1 MSNVTGDGIWSG
13 RGIAIPVAGA
23 IFGGDDYKEKI
34 GRERIPWWLSDFSG
48 RPSMAADS
56 GWSAI
61 SMSRVEKGHDYLND
75 PQRMFPD
82 QDVKEQDEDNNYSM
96 TESSRDIDLMRRNV
110 LKLYFDE
117 NAMIENS
124 RYSLISNSSIL
135 HEQITDNIVSNLP
148 EWAQDQVEDIRSLTS
163 EDVYRLLMGVSGEL
177 ARDVSAILVSGI
189 PIFGTLAAGTFVLTN
204 MMEMRIGQQRGM
216 RAIDNFL
223 LHGTEEYY
231 EEMGEIATLLYD
243 DYVDWL
249 QACLLMVPVIGP
261 TRGFFSFIR
270 SGLTV
275 LKGGKATSFIGL
287 GGGSALSLAVRSQ
300 IFANPIFKFVT
311 KFADADLGS
320 AFNLPKATML
330 NTVVTTPAMLISMG
344 DLMQA
349 YDIQKEEAGS
359 PDGFIFD
366 TTVYG
371 ITNRELQVSRDRLQS
386 DTIGQI
392 VDLGGEFQQSMQ
404 EFLSK
409 KIEEIRQEVFNE
421 GKEVK
426 SKNLLRQF
434 IRESL
439 YNDIE
444 PLNKPEPAGWVY
456 RNPKSTAEDYSSE
469 DGPYSSQ
476 LVQYKADMGDVKYQ
490 QRPDDLREEALRRII
505 RRKIEES
512 KKKRS

>member
-1 MSNVTGDGIWSG
+1 
-13 RGIAIPVAGA
+13 
-23 IFGGDDYKEKI
+23 
-34 GRERIPWWLSDFSG
+34 
-48 RPSMAADS
+48 
-56 GWSAI
+56 
-61 SMSRVEKGHDYLND
+61 
-75 PQRMFPD
+75 
-82 QDVKEQDEDNNYSM
+82 
-96 TESSRDIDLMRRNV
+96 
-110 LKLYFDE
+110 
-117 NAMIENS
+117 
-124 RYSLISNSSIL
+124 
-135 HEQITDNIVSNLP
+135 
-148 EWAQDQVEDIRSLTS
+148 
-163 EDVYRLLMGVSGEL
+163 
-177 ARDVSAILVSGI
+177 
-189 PIFGTLAAGTFVLTN
+189 
-204 MMEMRIGQQRGM
+204 
-216 RAIDNFL
+216 
-223 LHGTEEYY
+223 
-231 EEMGEIATLLYD
+231 
-243 DYVDWL
+243 
-249 QACLLMVPVIGP
+249 
-261 TRGFFSFIR
+261 
-270 SGLTV
+270 
-275 LKGGKATSFIGL
+275 
-287 GGGSALSLAVRSQ
+287 
-300 IFANPIFKFVT
+300 
-311 KFADADLGS
+311 
-320 AFNLPKATML
+320 
-330 NTVVTTPAMLISMG
+330 
-344 DLMQA
+344 MQA